1 MFRVA
6 HPLQSPI
13 TLLPLEP
20 RTSHPLEYRLLAH
33 HLVDKG
39 FPHLGVTLEVVAPR
53 HTVDMV
59 VRETEGLDDVT
70 VDLLGEC
77 SPVNVVWVHAVGL
90 SEYGVCRK
98 GARLGCPFT
107 CERMLFTRQSVFCTL
122 KLMVESVFS
131 C

>member
-6 HPLQSPI
+6 HPLQPPI

-59 VRETEGLDDVT
+59 VRETEGSGDVVTVDT

-77 SPVNVVWVHAVGL
+77 SPVNVEWVHAV
-90 SEYGVCRK
+90 VCQNTVCAEK
-98 GARLGCPFT
+98 GHA
-107 CERMLFTRQSVFCTL
+107 
-122 KLMVESVFS
+122 
-131 C
+131 